1 MIAVPNNEQIKY
13 TSVTIQEESVYKK
26 LKLFFELRRDDE
38 SPFSVSEILDCY
50 GNCASGKSF
59 ASRPGDIIGILSS
72 VPSGKKASAMLRVRK
87 AVGLYGLLSLVPGM
101 VLEADKLDDDFDR
114 VYYVINPQKDEKLL
128 DRLAREN
135 ITVSFVGTVV
145 RNGYYIVRDNEII
158 EEVTAEPQEER
169 HARIP
174 RSESFSEGYRMGFL
188 SAFEGK
194 DVPCGDDIA
203 KALGVLSAR
212 FDIRSD
218 RSFNY
223 NGASKGN
230 ALFLFTVS
238 ARGRNPDRRAR
249 LPFKRICS
257 GMKKGIITDCVVFNN
272 GDISAAKC
280 RLSGEEYPEQP
291 ERFLREDVWYVLIAS
306 KGPIRGGYYMGRL

>member
-1 MIAVPNNEQIKY
+1 MIAIPNNEQIKY

-114 VYYVINPQKDEKLL
+114 IYYVINPQKDEKLL

-145 RNGYYIVRDNEII
+145 RNGYYIARDNEII
-158 EEVTAEPQEER
+158 EEVTAEPQAER

-194 DVPCGDDIA
+194 DVSCGDDIA

-223 NGASKGN
+223 KGASKGN
-230 ALFLFTVS
+230 GLFLFTVS

-291 ERFLREDVWYVLIAS
+291 EKFLREDVWYVLIAS